1 MDYRGH
7 QIQVVSCPVCGQ
19 KLALQRYILAGS
31 RVVCANPN
39 CNTTLRVTSIQ
50 PARIE
55 RVPFEE
61 TLNSDSS
68 PESYE

>member
-1 MDYRGH
+1 
-7 QIQVVSCPVCGQ
+7 VCGQ